1 MVEFILEY
9 DDMDLLFNDDYD
21 IVIKKF
27 KLMIDIYEERIIDN
41 DVERIER
48 LLWGQDNIF
57 WRELKQEKLIALNFK
72 VVVKRKVEFDKFLK

>member
-57 WRELKQEKLIALNFK
+57 WRELKQEKLIVLNFK

>member
-48 LLWGQDNIF
+48 LLRGQDNIF
-57 WRELKQEKLIALNFK
+57 WRELKQEKLIVLNFK

>member
-48 LLWGQDNIF
+48 LLRG
-57 WRELKQEKLIALNFK
+57 
-72 VVVKRKVEFDKFLK
+72 